1 MFIHILVVI
10 KELFF
15 LIIPTVVSMELPAR
29 LIQVIVLL
37 QSSIRVYLA
46 SICLLDIILVLS
58 IVGGIFLKLL
68 KFVGVSCADKLPV
81 HVKYLTLWVH
91 QKFTVIAFDLDS
103 SHYHVVFQVDGDLL
117 VIAVFS
123 LILICVI

>member
-1 MFIHILVVI
+1 M
-10 KELFF
+10 
-15 LIIPTVVSMELPAR
+15 IIPTVVSMELPAR
-29 LIQVIVLL
+29 LIQVIILL

-58 IVGGIFLKLL
+58 IVGGIFLELL
-68 KFVGVSCADKLPV
+68 KLVGVSCTDKLPV

-103 SHYHVVFQVDGDLL
+103 SHYHVIFQVDRDLL